1 MTDDR
6 DIYYTYMEQ
15 QWEVE
20 KRKLLAMQKMLNAFS
35 PMISPKPCEILED
48 NKCNDNKNR
57 LCNKK
62 ENHNE

>member
-1 MTDDR
+1 
-6 DIYYTYMEQ
+6 MEQ